1 MCAVEPPALRKGAG
15 VRYFGEGMKRA
26 AIFSSIFLMAMPVSA
41 QDVRGLENCMAEK
54 QVERRTGC
62 LQANV
67 EFLQQE
73 IRKASLE
80 HRQKLAAAE
89 KEIAAAKGD
98 VALANKE
105 LAVLKDTLGKVQAKL
120 DEIEKAKKDGK

>member
-1 MCAVEPPALRKGAG
+1 MLRWLIVFPFLVASMPA
-15 VRYFGEGMKRA
+15 F
-26 AIFSSIFLMAMPVSA
+26 A

-54 QVERRTGC
+54 QIERRTGC

-89 KEIAAAKGD
+89 KEIAAARGE
-98 VALANKE
+98 AASAHKE
-105 LAVLKDTLGKVQAKL
+105 LAALKDSIGKMQAKL
-120 DEIEKAKKDGK
+120 DELEKAKKDGK

>member
-1 MCAVEPPALRKGAG
+1 
-15 VRYFGEGMKRA
+15 VRYFGSLMLRWLIVFLFLVA
-26 AIFSSIFLMAMPVSA
+26 ATPALA

-54 QVERRTGC
+54 QIERRTGC